1 MLQTCFIKCLI
12 SIISNFLYPE
22 TDKQYH
28 HAFGN
33 CRCNAV
39 MFILHEVY
47 RLYIVGIL
55 NYFKKLN
62 KMILQPRPQGL

>member
-1 MLQTCFIKCLI
+1 MFDI

-22 TDKQYH
+22 TDKQYR

-33 CRCNAV
+33 CRRNAV

-47 RLYIVGIL
+47 RI
-55 NYFKKLN
+55 
-62 KMILQPRPQGL
+62 